1 MTKKLW
7 EASKE
12 VKKNSNLFAF
22 ENFLSK
28 RFKKKFQ
35 NNYKKIQK
43 WSIKNSADFWDSFW
57 DFSKIKGEKGKNK
70 IKKSKIFFKNLFLP
84 KSKLNFAENLLS
96 KNNNQKLQLS

>member
-35 NNYKKIQK
+35 NNYKKIQE

-57 DFSKIKGEKGKNK
+57 DFSKINGKKGKKKNKK
-70 IKKSKIFFKNLFLP
+70 IKNFF
-84 KSKLNFAENLLS
+84 
-96 KNNNQKLQLS
+96 

>member
-43 WSIKNSADFWDSFW
+43 WSIK
-57 DFSKIKGEKGKNK
+57 KKGDNYG
-70 IKKSKIFFKNLFLP
+70 
-84 KSKLNFAENLLS
+84 
-96 KNNNQKLQLS
+96 